1 MRTSTIR
8 PTTNKEVSIIS
19 FQIDVPELKIL
30 EKISK
35 HQKKSRSSI
44 IRECVTEK
52 VRMWK

>member
-19 FQIDVPELKIL
+19 FQIDVPDLEIV

-35 HQKKSRSSI
+35 HQKKSRSSVL
-44 IRECVTEK
+44 RECVTEK
-52 VRMWK
+52 VRMWR